1 MLAVLRW
8 CHAGFL
14 LEHTVQVLRVLE
26 TYLIADVG
34 DRPVGVGKEFLCS
47 VNDVLMD
54 IVCGRLPRLLLDK
67 VSEIV
72 WRKAE
77 LRAQYVASL

>member
-14 LEHTVQVLRVLE
+14 LEHATQVLRVLK

-34 DRPVGVGKEFLCS
+34 NRPVGVGKEFLCS

-54 IVCGRLPRLLLDK
+54 IVCGRLSRLFLDK
-67 VSEIV
+67 VTKIV
-72 WRKAE
+72 GRETE